1 MFPVKHTVIYT
12 FFAIT
17 SVQNTCFCSVFNA
30 LASKNPAKSCYVQFF
45 FHFWPFFHCRKAT
58 KMTQNSIS
66 IPSCAQTPKNPRKMS
81 KTPPYSGLGAKP
93 FLGSGLGAKPFL
105 GPPPPAKADIAT
117 AILTN
122 VIEHLV
128 LLLPPNKHAFTAK
141 AVWAD
146 FLAFVKPGTAP
157 NDKPAYLCVWFSM
170 VFFTSR
176 VEIMLKSL
184 QQPLAD
190 LSIWTIYIIY
200 TMICIYLFVVQ
211 QVAPSTGQYQW
222 VAVLE
227 GGRGRC
233 SVRRSKT
240 SSDDSSWRPSAFFV
254 ACNGDMVG
262 YWEIIFRYWILP
274 ITWTYGDDAIHVEK
288 RGFFFC
294 TAKVWNM
301 CIPTNWIM
309 VAKKILGMANQKSG
323 SSKIFHG
330 RCSRKWLHIVISCYI
345 MLYRPPGFFVHTY
358 FIIFIPLIFILK
370 KKLLMYWVHTPSIGF
385 WLLVPQLSGFMAGRC
400 SSLPTVGTWK
410 KRNGMR
416 VTGSAKNDVFL
427 YPKMIL

>member
-30 LASKNPAKSCYVQFF
+30 LASKNPAKSCYVQCF

-146 FLAFVKPGTAP
+146 LIISVLCWSCNICETCTGAPMLILVCLLAFWRLP
-157 NDKPAYLCVWFSM
+157 NF
-170 VFFTSR
+170 SR
-176 VEIMLKSL
+176 VQVLGWFRFALEEIVLFVFIISIWLMLHSRSL
-184 QQPLAD
+184 
-190 LSIWTIYIIY
+190 LSIIL
-200 TMICIYLFVVQ
+200 YL
-211 QVAPSTGQYQW
+211 
-222 VAVLE
+222 
-227 GGRGRC
+227 
-233 SVRRSKT
+233 SVYSSDVTHLYGFKWLKT
-240 SSDDSSWRPSAFFV
+240 SLIRP
-254 ACNGDMVG
+254 
-262 YWEIIFRYWILP
+262 
-274 ITWTYGDDAIHVEK
+274 
-288 RGFFFC
+288 
-294 TAKVWNM
+294 
-301 CIPTNWIM
+301 
-309 VAKKILGMANQKSG
+309 
-323 SSKIFHG
+323 
-330 RCSRKWLHIVISCYI
+330 
-345 MLYRPPGFFVHTY
+345 
-358 FIIFIPLIFILK
+358 
-370 KKLLMYWVHTPSIGF
+370 
-385 WLLVPQLSGFMAGRC
+385 
-400 SSLPTVGTWK
+400 
-410 KRNGMR
+410 
-416 VTGSAKNDVFL
+416 
-427 YPKMIL
+427 

>member
-30 LASKNPAKSCYVQFF
+30 LASKNPAKSCYVQCF

-146 FLAFVKPGTAP
+146 L
-157 NDKPAYLCVWFSM
+157 L
-170 VFFTSR
+170 SR
-176 VEIMLKSL
+176 S
-184 QQPLAD
+184 D
-190 LSIWTIYIIY
+190 H
-200 TMICIYLFVVQ
+200 
-211 QVAPSTGQYQW
+211 
-222 VAVLE
+222 
-227 GGRGRC
+227 GRGLGGWSC
-233 SVRRSKT
+233 C
-240 SSDDSSWRPSAFFV
+240 A
-254 ACNGDMVG
+254 AG
-262 YWEIIFRYWILP
+262 Y
-274 ITWTYGDDAIHVEK
+274 
-288 RGFFFC
+288 
-294 TAKVWNM
+294 
-301 CIPTNWIM
+301 
-309 VAKKILGMANQKSG
+309 
-323 SSKIFHG
+323 
-330 RCSRKWLHIVISCYI
+330 ISQ
-345 MLYRPPGFFVHTY
+345 H
-358 FIIFIPLIFILK
+358 
-370 KKLLMYWVHTPSIGF
+370 
-385 WLLVPQLSGFMAGRC
+385 
-400 SSLPTVGTWK
+400 
-410 KRNGMR
+410 
-416 VTGSAKNDVFL
+416 
-427 YPKMIL
+427 